1 VATQDAARQKAL
13 VVPDKATRVANFHDK
28 TLHALQE
35 LVQAAGLEH
44 PCDITAHH
52 IVRRI
57 SDTEVRQL
65 ANLVLRVEPGALLG
79 PLDKQ
84 HNVFKLY
91 WPGARADTFQFVP
104 PTLKP
109 SAPQAKAQA
118 AGQPA

>member
-1 VATQDAARQKAL
+1 V

-28 TLHALQE
+28 TLHALLE
-35 LVQAAGLEH
+35 LVQAAGLSH

-65 ANLVLRVEPGALLG
+65 SNLVMRVEPGALLG
-79 PLDKQ
+79 PLDEQ

-91 WPGARADTFQFVP
+91 WPGASAHSFQFVP
-104 PTLKP
+104 PALKP
-109 SAPQAKAQA
+109 SAPQARAQTAAQA
-118 AGQPA
+118 A